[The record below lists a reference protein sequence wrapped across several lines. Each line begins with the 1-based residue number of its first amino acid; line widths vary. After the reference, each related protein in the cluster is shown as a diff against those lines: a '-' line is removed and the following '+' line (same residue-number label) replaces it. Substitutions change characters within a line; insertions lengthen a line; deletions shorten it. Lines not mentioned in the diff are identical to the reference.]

1 MTAADRWR
9 PVRAGIVNL
18 YEYADQVFELAGGRM
33 LLRGHNTSGKTKAL
47 ELLLPFCLDGDISPQ
62 RLDPFARSEK
72 KMHWNLIG
80 CGSHEQR
87 TGYVWLEFERMVAD
101 SGPAR
106 LTVGIG
112 MKANRSA
119 KDVRRWYFVVRDRRI
134 GTDLRLV
141 RDDRQPLSRA
151 HLAAA
156 IGDDGELL
164 DTQTQYRRR
173 LNDLLFGFPS
183 EDGYRTML
191 RLMLELRRPHLSKNL
206 NPDAVAE
213 LLSAGLPAVD
223 EALMR
228 RLAGGLQQLDA
239 LEQDLARLRAT
250 AERLRQFHERTYRG
264 YLRAVVRDRGERLRR
279 SHTRFD
285 AAADAVR
292 HSRRELDEAEA
303 QSARLRGERD
313 AAERA
318 ITRLEGE
325 LQAILGSTEWGSI
338 AEVQALAAHAAAQA
352 RTAAARAESATEAA
366 QAAAALEAE
375 LIVCAAVTADDT
387 AAATAGLDE
396 LASLAVSAG
405 LSARVDTLIA
415 QLRDETLAVD
425 GWVALA
431 RELAGGWLAV
441 LAAHAEQL
449 DACRRAADAAT
460 AAHEAERRSAERLA
474 AARAVVDEVDVQL
487 AAARDA
493 FDVALSA
500 WRDGARELAIDADL
514 LGVMR
519 DRAHAGHDPRVA
531 LNGPSESVRAAI
543 SDERGVVAAALTAIE
558 RDAAELDDRIAAVE
572 GEREEGPPA
581 SHVPRTSRDGRP
593 GAPLWQLV
601 DFAEHVDPPQAAA
614 LEAALEAAGLLD
626 AWIAPDG
633 ALLDADVL
641 DVALAAGTEA
651 PGATLAGALVA
662 LGGPVAPVVVEGLLA
677 RVALRD
683 HAVPELTAVVGRD
696 GSYGL
701 GPLRGRAAK
710 PVAEHVG
717 AAARAQR
724 RARLLAALRSER
736 EDVAKCAASLR
747 ARGEQLAQRAATL
760 ASELASVPPSD
771 RVVSALRAAQ
781 IARTQES
788 RAAAE
793 HEQASADERAAADS
807 RVAADADRREHAVAH
822 GLDPA
827 IDAAAVRAR
836 SGAAARFAGAVAG
849 VGGSWRSARRSADR
863 ERVAADQLETAATL
877 TGRRAALAHQEA
889 AEAERLQAE
898 HAAREAALGA
908 SGADLRARH
917 ERVTGAL
924 RAAREDRVRLD
935 QAERAA
941 DRQADSLR
949 RDVSDGQRAQVDAR
963 DARDL
968 ATARF
973 AALGTTGVLEL
984 VLVDGAPADA
994 ERAAAWPLTRV
1005 LESARAIG
1013 PQVRDAS
1020 SAPGEL
1026 GQEVT
1031 RRVQLLDRE
1040 LADADLG
1047 AYAITSGGDL
1057 VLVRITDEAGD
1068 RGFGPVLD
1076 ALSADIA
1083 ARERLLSAEERRVF
1097 GDALVHEI
1105 ADHLRMR
1112 IRAVHERVASMNAVL
1127 ARSPTAAGKVVQL
1140 EWRALDDDAGAQRA
1154 TVELLRKSSSYHG
1167 EQERRRIVE
1176 FFRARIALARDGG
1189 DGGGHGLGTNG
1200 ASGPAESM
1208 TDMLTRAFDY
1218 RRWFAFGLVEQ
1229 RDGVRERL
1237 TARRHAVGSGGEQ
1250 SVLIHL
1256 PLLAAAAA
1264 LYGDSAA
1271 PRLVMLDEALSG
1283 IDDETR
1289 ERVLAATVAFDLD
1302 LVMTSHELWGT
1313 YRSVPSLS
1321 VYQLHRE
1328 QGVPGVHAVP
1338 FRWDGEVLHELEQ
1351 AELAM

>member
-1 MTAADRWR
+1 MSGADRWR

-18 YEYADQVFELAGGRM
+18 YEYADQVFELAGGRL

-80 CGSHEQR
+80 CGAHEQR
-87 TGYVWLEFERMVAD
+87 TGYVWLEFERMVAET
-101 SGPAR
+101 GPAR
-106 LTVGIG
+106 ITVGIG

-119 KDVRRWYFVVRDRRI
+119 TDVRRWYFVVRDRRI

-141 RDDRQPLSRA
+141 RADREPLSRA
-151 HLAAA
+151 DLTAA
-156 IGDDGELL
+156 IGDDGEIL

-228 RLAGGLQQLDA
+228 RLAGGLQQLDT
-239 LEQDLARLRAT
+239 LERDLARLRAT
-250 AERLRQFHERTYRG
+250 AELLRRFHERTYRS

-292 HSRRELDEAEA
+292 QSQRALAEAEA
-303 QSARLRGERD
+303 GADGLRGERD
-313 AAERA
+313 VAELA
-318 ITRLEGE
+318 IVRLEGE

-338 AEVQALAAHAAAQA
+338 AGVQALAAHAAAQA
-352 RTAAARAESATEAA
+352 RTAAARAESAAEAA
-366 QAAAALEAE
+366 QAATAHEAE
-375 LIVCAAVTADDT
+375 LIVSAAVTTDDT
-387 AAATAGLDE
+387 AAADAGLDE
-396 LASLAVSAG
+396 LSSLAASAG
-405 LSARVDTLIA
+405 LSARVSTLIA
-415 QLRDETLAVD
+415 QLRDAALSVAP
-425 GWVALA
+425 WVALA
-431 RELAGGWLAV
+431 RDLARDWLSV
-441 LAAHAEQL
+441 LAAHAERL
-449 DACRRAADAAT
+449 DACRRAGDAAA
-460 AAHEAERRSAERLA
+460 AAHEVERRGAERLA
-474 AARAVVDEVDVQL
+474 AARSLVDEAHAQL
-487 AAARDA
+487 TDARDA
-493 FDVALSA
+493 FDGALAA
-500 WRDGARELAIDADL
+500 WRAGARELTIDTDL
-514 LGVMR
+514 LGAMR
-519 DRAHAGHDPRVA
+519 DRAHAGEDARAA
-531 LNGPSESVRAAI
+531 LEGPSDAIRATIAE
-543 SDERGVVAAALTAIE
+543 ERGVVGAALATLEHDLA
-558 RDAAELDDRIAAVE
+558 RLDDRIAAVE
-572 GEREEGPPA
+572 GEHEEGPAA
-581 SHVPRTSRDGRP
+581 SHLQRTSRDGRS
-593 GAPLWQLV
+593 GAPLWRLV
-601 DFAEHVDPPQAAA
+601 DFAEHVDRTQAAA

-641 DVALAAGTEA
+641 DGALAAGVEA
-651 PGATLAGALVA
+651 QGATLADALVA
-662 LGGPVAPVVVEGLLA
+662 LDGPVAPAIVQGLLA

-683 HAVPELTAVVGRD
+683 HMDPELTAVVGRD

-710 PVAEHVG
+710 PAAEHVG

-724 RARLLAALRSER
+724 RARLLVELRDER
-736 EDVAKCAASLR
+736 EHLAQRAASLR
-747 ARGEQLAQRAATL
+747 TRAEQLAQRAATL
-760 ASELASVPPSD
+760 AIELASVPSCD

-781 IARTQES
+781 IARTHET

-793 HEQASADERAAADS
+793 HEQAAADARAAADE
-807 RVAADADRREHAVAH
+807 RVAADAERREHAVAH
-822 GLDPA
+822 DLDPA
-827 IDAAAVRAR
+827 IDATGLRAR
-836 SGAAARFAGAVAG
+836 SQAAAQFAGAVPG
-849 VGGSWRSARRSADR
+849 VGGCWQAARRSAER
-863 ERVAADQLETAATL
+863 EHAAADRLQTAV
-877 TGRRAALAHQEA
+877 ALADERGA
-889 AEAERLQAE
+889 LARREEAEAQRLDAE
-898 HAAREAALGA
+898 HAAREAALGE
-908 SGADLRARH
+908 SGAELRARH
-917 ERVTGAL
+917 DRVTGAL
-924 RAAREDRVRLD
+924 RSAREDRVRLD
-935 QAERAA
+935 VAARAA
-941 DRQADSLR
+941 ERQADGLR
-949 RDVSDGQRAQVDAR
+949 RDVGDGERAQVDAR
-963 DARDL
+963 DARDM

-973 AALGTTGVLEL
+973 AALGATGVLAL
-984 VLVDGAPADA
+984 VLADGVPADA
-994 ERAAAWPLTRV
+994 DQAERWPLTRV
-1005 LESARAIG
+1005 LELARAIG
-1013 PQVRDAS
+1013 TQVRDAS

-1040 LADADLG
+1040 LADAELG
-1047 AYAITSGGDL
+1047 AYAITSGEDL

-1068 RGFGPVLD
+1068 RAFGPVLD
-1076 ALSADIA
+1076 GLATDIA
-1083 ARERLLSAEERRVF
+1083 ARERLLTAEERRVF
-1097 GDALVHEI
+1097 GDALVQEI

-1127 ARSPTAAGKVVQL
+1127 VRSPTAAGKVVQL
-1140 EWRALDDDAGAQRA
+1140 EWRALDDDAGVQRS
-1154 TVELLRKSSSYHG
+1154 TVELLRKSASYHG
-1167 EQERRRIVE
+1167 EDERRRIVE
-1176 FFRARIALARDGG
+1176 FFRGRIALARDG
-1189 DGGGHGLGTNG
+1189 DEAGHGSGSNG
-1200 ASGPAESM
+1200 AGVPAESM

-1218 RRWFAFGLVEQ
+1218 RRWFAFGLLEQ
-1229 RDGVRERL
+1229 LGGARERL

-1264 LYGDSAA
+1264 LYGDSSA

-1302 LVMTSHELWGT
+1302 IVMTSHELWGT
-1313 YRSVPSLS
+1313 YRTVPSLS

-1338 FRWDGEVLHELEQ
+1338 FRWDGEILHELEQ
-1351 AELAM
+1351 AELAV